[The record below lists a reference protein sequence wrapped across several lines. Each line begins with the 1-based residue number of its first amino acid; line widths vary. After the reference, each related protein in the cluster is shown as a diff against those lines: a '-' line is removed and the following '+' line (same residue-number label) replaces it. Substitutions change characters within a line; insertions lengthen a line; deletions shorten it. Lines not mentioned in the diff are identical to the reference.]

1 MKIGK
6 IILAVLVLAVLGAF
20 TALLFID
27 VPVKQTEVSK
37 EIPYDH
43 AGP

>member
-6 IILAVLVLAVLGAF
+6 LILGAI
-20 TALLFID
+20 ALLLIGSVTYLLIAD

-37 EIPYDH
+37 EIPHDSL
-43 AGP
+43 AK